1 MLNSRKLYSLLLL
14 FFTYILVAN
23 DTKTSESSSPTES
36 HAQQLDLMLP
46 STDSKKQKS
55 RMRKTHGGKNGEK
68 TRKISTYRE
77 MTYEELQVAKEQHRS
92 SNSYM
97 SAIKYLD
104 QMIKLCDDVT
114 VIGEHLLEIADLLCL
129 EGLFEKA
136 AQKYAEYVALYPGG
150 EKVEYALCK
159 AIENSFACTLSH
171 DRDQTK
177 TEETLALAEAFL
189 KQDHLNTY
197 NSQVLEIRDKCYQK
211 LVESELNICA
221 FYVQRGR
228 LKPAEK
234 RLTAIRDTWLSKLP
248 DIEPSL
254 IVLETDV
261 ATQKNALEQQTAKT
275 TLMAQNKKHMTE
287 RF

>member
-1 MLNSRKLYSLLLL
+1 
-14 FFTYILVAN
+14 
-23 DTKTSESSSPTES
+23 
-36 HAQQLDLMLP
+36 
-46 STDSKKQKS
+46 
-55 RMRKTHGGKNGEK
+55 
-68 TRKISTYRE
+68 
-77 MTYEELQVAKEQHRS
+77 
-92 SNSYM
+92 
-97 SAIKYLD
+97 

-150 EKVEYALCK
+150 EKVEYALFK
-159 AIENSFACTLSH
+159 AIENSFACTLSN

-197 NSQVLEIRDKCYQK
+197 SSQVVEIRDKCYQK
-211 LVESELNICA
+211 LAESELNICA

-234 RLTAIRDTWLSKLP
+234 RLTTIRDTWLSKLP
-248 DIEPSL
+248 DI
-254 IVLETDV
+254 
-261 ATQKNALEQQTAKT
+261 
-275 TLMAQNKKHMTE
+275 
-287 RF
+287 